1 MPRDLFQEA
10 GITPSRR
17 DAQGGRD
24 LFAEAGISIG
34 PKTRSF
40 TDEVSDLGTAV
51 WQGAKSTG
59 RALSASLDTALDDR
73 AAVEQTAGVERAA
86 VTEQP
91 SAQRALMDEIARRKA
106 LDTEPGV
113 LSAIRN
119 VGAAMLNNKSGS
131 AQFVASQLPNTAV
144 SLGTAIAGAKGGGAL
159 GALTGPF
166 APIAVPVLGT
176 AGFLGGMFLGNT
188 ALETG
193 SKAIDK
199 AADGFTESERSDA
212 LREGA
217 IKGGVITGID
227 AATLGLGGKLAKT
240 FNRASAAAGR
250 SAPGIGTRAAQLG
263 TGIAL
268 ETVGEGTG
276 EYFGELAATGKPD
289 VYDAVLE
296 SAAGLSQSVPQ
307 ALWSVRR
314 ANVRPL
320 NTEPPSA
327 SVNAPQPS
335 TEPQNPSINASRQ
348 EPINQKPR
356 NNDQS
361 VLPSQTIESDTSA
374 LSADQSAPDQRTAD
388 QRTADQSQADQ
399 ISSADPN
406 LQNRD
411 RSRLASVAQMQSIA
425 RAPDYMRLGPSRTP
439 DSGAPMVFAQGDD
452 LSAIPEQHFGKSDV
466 AVMADGQR
474 VPFQY
479 AVVSADAVQASH
491 NLDGSVNA
499 GFSSEQLGT
508 LKALNNGRVAGL
520 RGAYEQGKAA
530 IYQAELVSDAA
541 NHGIDPA
548 AIALTPN
555 PVLIRIYS
563 EQSNTAN
570 MAQKSQGQGLGMS
583 PVELARQDAKLMDSG
598 VLSAYEEGDVSSAD
612 NRDFVRAFVGKLA
625 GSGQDIATL
634 MTAQGHL
641 SPAGRTRIQAALA
654 QAAFDDSD
662 LVAELFDAMDTDI
675 KGIGEALKQ
684 VAGHW
689 ANMRDSARIGAI
701 DPQQDV
707 TKDLMDAVGLIKRAR
722 QERRSLYE
730 LLRQPD
736 LQTGQPPSDS
746 VQAFVKLFYQGEFL
760 TRPVAKDKA
769 AAKLKAFVD
778 QAMQTK
784 PEPGFFGE
792 APSALDNLQ
801 SIAQPAEDQPGVSEE
816 ESVYKVR
823 QPDGP
828 NQALAGFDL
837 SPESVTA
844 DLFPD
849 SLSGQ
854 QDLPV
859 AVKGRVKRSSKRSD
873 NDPKS
878 GSTQASAEKSGEL
891 RLSLRPDPY
900 LPGIYHYSS
909 QLVQVGTRSLPVDR
923 IHNWTDAASALAAL
937 GQYAVEH
944 FDVLITDQAG
954 KPLAVIG
961 SFKGAFNQA
970 SVYPNTLLAEAL
982 RIEGA
987 AKAWGVHN
995 HPSGISTLSRADQQ
1009 LSRAISATFDASSVK
1024 WQGVAAIGVEPGT
1037 NDQGR
1042 FEAVDDKGNPLE
1054 GALITGKSSVKVPI
1068 VERTILRQNALMPAI
1083 TSPDSAMSIMRS
1095 IAPPDTPGILFTDSQ
1110 QRVSAFVPIK
1120 PEEAN
1125 SLRIDQRFDRL
1136 VNAASEA
1143 GAGAAI
1149 IANPDAAIDF
1159 DGQSNLATALARLD
1173 IRLLDV
1179 IDVAS
1184 RTSAVNQGHM
1194 PRDQGTVNDLSRK
1207 ALERRMRHLFDGYE
1221 EKPTPKVQAARRLQG
1236 LIAKLDDGALSP
1248 EEFEV
1253 KVRRLAGE
1261 LDEVVQTKAN
1271 KRAVKPRQ
1279 RGEPQLRER
1288 LIRAQRQGDLEP
1300 ETVAFAFW
1308 ALDQNPALATNL
1320 SISIQ
1325 TPKSEGT
1332 AGQYNPTVE
1341 LMRLFKG
1348 ADARETAVHELL
1360 HHAER
1365 MMPKAMQEGIR
1376 KAWAQAYTRALEVA
1390 GAEERQALSLV
1401 PLALAGDRSA
1411 HAQLQAAMLDGPLNY
1426 ADHYQ
1431 LVNPSEYW
1439 AVNASALLTRRFDA
1453 KDRIF
1458 KQIAVWLSEMIEK
1471 VKGILGLESDTA
1483 LLKALKHILDP
1494 AKTSGEGGYFLS
1506 SRMLMDFSTSEVA
1519 FPNTTLNDLDRSG
1532 GDQSRSNA
1540 DQKRQS
1546 NSLGPESPT
1555 PNSPVPNPPT
1565 PNSSTPNSPNR
1576 WQALKTRLSNL
1587 ISPQAIDALLYEFQ
1601 DKYIDLKRIR
1611 DRIQALGGVITDLN
1625 DAYLGEELFHKR
1637 VAFRTQQFLS
1647 HELKPLLQSL
1657 HDAGIALKDFER
1669 YLHARHA
1676 PEANAA
1682 MVKRN
1687 PSEAELETYR
1697 EEAAADVASLERALQ
1712 AAKSTGGSTQAIEES
1727 LTLAIERQQRWSMA
1741 QAFKGTE
1748 DERLS
1753 LSGMSDAEAAQII
1766 AGINRTSLPSFEA
1779 AAARVDAINE
1789 KTLTLLDAYGLMDA
1803 ETLAAWRKAY
1813 DYYVPLHRD
1822 EAHPTSTAHP
1832 VGLGFSVKGAAAR
1845 QRVGSKEQV
1854 TNILGHIA
1862 QQRETALTR
1871 GEKDR
1876 VTKKLYLMAAQNP
1889 DGSLWAVDKPP
1900 TVRVLDPM
1908 TNTVRTIVDPNYRNL
1923 PYVVMLRI
1931 GGKDAA
1937 ITFNERNPEALRLA
1951 QSIKNLDVGDLHAAI
1966 SLIAKGTRWFA
1977 SINTQYNPIFG
1988 IINFARDLQ
1997 SGLLN
2002 LSTTAIAGKEKEVA
2016 ANVWP
2021 ALKAIYR
2028 TERGRVSV
2036 ASQDQSATNW
2046 ANRWQQLQ
2054 AAGGTTGY
2062 RDLFADAKERADALA
2077 RELAALDRGAARKAA
2092 HAVLDW
2098 LSDYNEAMENA
2109 MRLSAFDMALNSGLS
2124 QERAAS
2130 LAKNLTVNFNRKGRQ
2145 SREIG
2150 ALYAFFNASIQGTAR
2165 MAQTL
2170 KGPLGRKIMLGG
2182 VMLGAVNTLLAMAI
2196 MGGGDDGNDAW
2207 EKIPEFVKEKNLIIP
2222 ISTTEYLSLPLP
2234 LGFHFLPNIGRLSVE
2249 MMAGG
2254 RDNTPAK
2261 QLGNLLQVL
2270 LDAFNPLGGTQ
2281 SFSQLVTPTVA
2292 DPAVA
2297 LAQNQDWTG
2306 RPIYRENHN
2315 PLNPQPG
2322 TALVKDSATPWSKII
2337 AQALNRISGGTAYQ
2351 PGAWSPTPDQ
2361 IDYVIGQLTGGVGRE
2376 IGKLAQTISAPF
2388 TGDELPAHKI
2398 PLLGRLYG
2406 STQGVSGE
2414 SELFY
2419 KNIKRLNQIENEY
2432 KGRMKAGEDAES
2444 FRQQEPLVDHIGL
2457 GNQAEAAL
2465 SKLRQL
2471 RREVQLRAD
2480 PGWQERVKG
2489 IDQQI
2494 EEVMREVNRR
2504 VPSELQKH

>member
-1 MPRDLFQEA
+1 
-10 GITPSRR
+10 
-17 DAQGGRD
+17 
-24 LFAEAGISIG
+24 
-34 PKTRSF
+34 
-40 TDEVSDLGTAV
+40 
-51 WQGAKSTG
+51 
-59 RALSASLDTALDDR
+59 
-73 AAVEQTAGVERAA
+73 
-86 VTEQP
+86 
-91 SAQRALMDEIARRKA
+91 
-106 LDTEPGV
+106 
-113 LSAIRN
+113 
-119 VGAAMLNNKSGS
+119 
-131 AQFVASQLPNTAV
+131 
-144 SLGTAIAGAKGGGAL
+144 
-159 GALTGPF
+159 
-166 APIAVPVLGT
+166 
-176 AGFLGGMFLGNT
+176 
-188 ALETG
+188 
-193 SKAIDK
+193 
-199 AADGFTESERSDA
+199 
-212 LREGA
+212 
-217 IKGGVITGID
+217 
-227 AATLGLGGKLAKT
+227 
-240 FNRASAAAGR
+240 
-250 SAPGIGTRAAQLG
+250 
-263 TGIAL
+263 
-268 ETVGEGTG
+268 VGEGTG

-289 VYDAVLE
+289 IYDAVLE

-327 SVNAPQPS
+327 SVNAPHLRTDISNRSASLSRQD
-335 TEPQNPSINASRQ
+335 SINQ
-348 EPINQKPR
+348 TPR

-361 VLPSQTIESDTSA
+361 VLPSQVIESDAVA
-374 LSADQSAPDQRTAD
+374 LSADQSAANQRTAD
-388 QRTADQSQADQ
+388 QRTTDQSQADQ
-399 ISSADPN
+399 ISSADSN

-425 RAPDYMRLGPSRTP
+425 RAPDYLRLGPSRTP

-452 LSAIPEQHFGKSDV
+452 LSAIPEHHFGKSDI

-474 VPFQY
+474 VPFRY

-499 GFSSEQLGT
+499 RISSEQPGT

-555 PVLIRIYS
+555 PVLVRVYS

-583 PVELARQDAKLMDSG
+583 PVELARQDAQLMDSS
-598 VLSAYEEGDVSSAD
+598 VLSAYQEGDVSSAD

-662 LVAELFDAMDTDI
+662 LVAELFDSMDTDI

-684 VAGHW
+684 VAGQW
-689 ANMRDSARIGAI
+689 ANMRDSARVGVI

-736 LQTGQPPSDS
+736 LQTGQPPSES
-746 VQAFVKLFYQGEFL
+746 VQAFVKVFYQGEFL

-769 AAKLKAFVD
+769 AAKLKAFVG
-778 QAMQTK
+778 QAMHTK
-784 PEPGFFGE
+784 PEPGFFGD

-801 SIAQPAEDQPGVSEE
+801 SITQPAEDQPGVSEE
-816 ESVYKVR
+816 ESVYKVH

-878 GSTQASAEKSGEL
+878 GSTQAGAEKSGEPRPSIEP

-923 IHNWTDAASALAAL
+923 IQNWTDAASALAAL
-937 GQYAVEH
+937 GEYAVEH
-944 FDVLITDQAG
+944 FDVLITDQVG

-1009 LSRAISATFDASSVK
+1009 LSRAISSTFDASSVK

-1054 GALITGKSSVKVPI
+1054 GALITGKTPVSVPI

-1236 LIAKLDDGALSP
+1236 LITKLDDGSISP
-1248 EEFEV
+1248 QDFEV
-1253 KVRRLAGE
+1253 RIRRLAGE
-1261 LDEVVQTKAN
+1261 LDAVVQTKAN

-1279 RGEPQLRER
+1279 RGEQQLRER

-1320 SISIQ
+1320 AISIQ
-1325 TPKSEGT
+1325 TPKSDGT
-1332 AGQYNPTVE
+1332 AGQYNPTAE

-1376 KAWAQAYTRALEVA
+1376 QAWAQAYTRALEVA
-1390 GAEERQALSLV
+1390 GSEERQALSLV

-1439 AVNASALLTRRFDA
+1439 AVNASALLARRFDA

-1471 VKGILGLESDTA
+1471 VKGILGLASDA
-1483 LLKALKHILDP
+1483 PLLKALKQILDP
-1494 AKTSGEGGYFLS
+1494 SKTSGESEYFLS
-1506 SRMLMDFSTSEVA
+1506 SRMLMDFSASEIT

-1532 GDQSRSNA
+1532 GKKPQGNSEEKTSTPEPNQPNTPVLKSPRS
-1540 DQKRQS
+1540 
-1546 NSLGPESPT
+1546 
-1555 PNSPVPNPPT
+1555 NPPT
-1565 PNSSTPNSPNR
+1565 PKLPNR
-1576 WQALKTRLSNL
+1576 WQALKTRLANL

-1657 HDAGIALKDFER
+1657 HDAGIALKEFER

-1682 MVKRN
+1682 MAKRN
-1687 PSEAELETYR
+1687 PSEAELEAYR
-1697 EEAAADVASLERALQ
+1697 EEAAANVASLERALQ
-1712 AAKSTGGSTQAIEES
+1712 AAKSSGTSAQAIEES
-1727 LTLAIERQQRWSMA
+1727 LAHAYERQQRWAMA

-1748 DERLS
+1748 EERLA
-1753 LSGMSDAEAAQII
+1753 LSGMSDAEAAQVI
-1766 AGINRTSLPSFEA
+1766 AGIDKASLPSFEA
-1779 AAARVDAINE
+1779 AAALVDAINE

-1803 ETLAAWRKAY
+1803 ETLAAWRQAY

-1822 EAHPTSTAHP
+1822 EAHPTSTAHA

-1889 DGSLWAVDKPP
+1889 DSSLWAVDKPP
-1900 TVRVLDPM
+1900 TARVLDPM

-2028 TERGRVSV
+2028 TEREGVSS
-2036 ASQDQSATNW
+2036 ASQDQPAAHW

-2077 RELAALDRGAARKAA
+2077 RELAALDRGAASKAA

-2109 MRLSAFDMALNSGLS
+2109 VRLSAFDVALNSGLS

-2196 MGGGDDGNDAW
+2196 MGGGDDGDDAW

-2249 MMAGG
+2249 MMASG
-2254 RDNTPAK
+2254 RDHTPAK
-2261 QLGNLLQVL
+2261 QLGKLLQVL

-2281 SFSQLVTPTVA
+2281 SISQVVTPTVA

-2322 TALVKDSATPWSKII
+2322 TALVKDSATPWSKVI
-2337 AQALNRISGGTAYQ
+2337 AEALNRISGGTAYQ

-2376 IGKLAQTISAPF
+2376 ISKLAQTISAPF
-2388 TGDELPAHKI
+2388 TGDELPAYKI

-2406 STQGVSGE
+2406 STQGVSAE

-2419 KNIKRLNQIENEY
+2419 KNIKRLNQIEHEY

-2444 FRQQEPLVDHIGL
+2444 FRKQEPLVDQIGL
-2457 GNQAEAAL
+2457 GNQAESAV
-2465 SKLRQL
+2465 SKLRRL
-2471 RREVQLRAD
+2471 RREEQLRAD
-2480 PGWQERVKG
+2480 PGWQDRVKV

-2494 EEVMREVNRR
+2494 EEVMREVNRG
-2504 VPSELQKH
+2504 VGK